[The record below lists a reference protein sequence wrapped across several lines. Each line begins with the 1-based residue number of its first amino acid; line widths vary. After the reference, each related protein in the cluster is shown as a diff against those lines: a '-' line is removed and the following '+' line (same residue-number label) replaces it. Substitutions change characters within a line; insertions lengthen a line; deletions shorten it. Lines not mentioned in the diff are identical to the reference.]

1 MTDHNYLRLK
11 AVLEAA
17 FDQAAHGKG
26 QSRHSTGQD
35 FADQPMQAISRLIGS
50 HHGLIYQAVKK
61 AQESTR
67 MESGPAIAELLG
79 AIVYLAGAVIYL
91 EDGKQ

>member
-1 MTDHNYLRLK
+1 MTNHNYLRLK
-11 AVLEAA
+11 TVLDAA

-50 HHGLIYQAVKK
+50 HHGLIYQAMKK

-67 MESGPAIAELLG
+67 MESGPAISELLG

-91 EDGKQ
+91 EDDQQ